1 MQDANLNRN
10 KENISNDNA
19 LKHKAADEENYIDLS
34 LLNNNHLSILKLIL
48 TEIKEIKKGQDKILQ
63 KINNLE
69 NKQKSSKDI
78 IRAVQQLNLPVQ
90 TVEQFQILIKDE
102 KALSILE
109 QYFILLG
116 GLNISNALDG
126 FLKAS
131 VTDKLIKTS
140 FTWKEG
146 EKKIRFRETPL
157 SLQYYGALRQ
167 IEQFKNTSV
176 KEFEVEMAKVI
187 KNAQQRHYMVQQR
200 AVQGSSSALHRSKV
214 EEELAANY
222 AVAGAGNQE

>member
-1 MQDANLNRN
+1 
-10 KENISNDNA
+10 
-19 LKHKAADEENYIDLS
+19 
-34 LLNNNHLSILKLIL
+34 
-48 TEIKEIKKGQDKILQ
+48 KKGQDKILQ

-78 IRAVQQLNLPVQ
+78 IRAVQQLNLSVQ

-126 FLKAS
+126 FLKTS
-131 VTDKLIKTS
+131 ITDKLIKTF

-146 EKKIRFRETPL
+146 KTHPLDQNGKILLLEQHSPTSDLR
-157 SLQYYGALRQ
+157 ALRQ

-176 KEFEVEMAKVI
+176 KEFEVKMAKVI

-222 AVAGAGNQE
+222 AVAGAGNRK